1 MLSMTIDIFT
11 VIPLIFKM
19 LRLHVE
25 GIAKN
30 QVAVNDPLRKWM
42 DNCYRGVPLSGL
54 GKHREK
60 LPRVLSAVSNIPQ
73 DL

>member
-1 MLSMTIDIFT
+1 MLSMTTDIFT
-11 VIPLIFKM
+11 VITLIFKM
-19 LRLHVE
+19 LRLHVK

-30 QVAVNDPLRKWM
+30 QFR
-42 DNCYRGVPLSGL
+42 
-54 GKHREK
+54 KHREK